1 MTDLVER
8 YVHEVGRNLPQDERK
23 EIEDELRSLIQDQ
36 LDDRY
41 KGSPTDEDVVEL
53 LEELGEP
60 RKMAA
65 SYGREQYLIGPDLY
79 PTMVKVLQR
88 GWLLIPFIVVLVNML
103 LAFLTSEQNTLLGL
117 FLDTVFLV
125 VQAMFIF
132 SGIAVII
139 FAILQHAGVELEQ
152 TKLSF
157 NPLDLPPVDDPA
169 AVERG
174 EVAAGIAFGIFGV
187 LIFTYFLRVGGLTLR
202 FNLSD
207 PGEVLPVPTSWLIA
221 YLITGLGMVVIN
233 ALALRR
239 GRWSVGLLLSE
250 AGLEV
255 IAAIASYFILIK
267 PLFGLLF
274 EAVPALANLPFADSA
289 PEITAILLGI
299 LTLSDTL
306 SKLVKILWGG
316 RGGRPFI
323 SVGTEG

>member
-1 MTDLVER
+1 
-8 YVHEVGRNLPQDERK
+8 VGRNLPQKERK

-41 KGSPTDEDVVEL
+41 KGSPTDDDVVEL

-79 PTMVKVLQR
+79 PTMVRVLQH
-88 GWLLIPFIVVLVNML
+88 GWMLVSFVVVFVSVL
-103 LAFLTSEQNTLLGL
+103 LAFLTSEENTLLGL
-117 FLDTVFLV
+117 FLDTVFAV
-125 VQAMFIF
+125 VQANFIY
-132 SGIAVII
+132 SGIVVLI
-139 FAILQHAGVELEQ
+139 FAIRQHTGGELEQ
-152 TKLSF
+152 ANQAF

-174 EVAAGIAFGIFGV
+174 EVAASIAFGIFGV
-187 LIFTYFLRVGGLTLR
+187 LVFTYFLRVGGLTLR

-221 YLITGLGMVVIN
+221 YLIVGLGLLVIN
-233 ALALRR
+233 AVALRR
-239 GRWSVGLLLSE
+239 GRWSVGLLLAE

-255 IAAIASYFILIK
+255 VGAFASYYILIK

-274 EAVPALANLPFADSA
+274 EAFPALANLPFADYA
-289 PEITAILLGI
+289 PEITAVVLGV
-299 LTLSDTL
+299 LTLADTF

-323 SVGTEG
+323 SVETES